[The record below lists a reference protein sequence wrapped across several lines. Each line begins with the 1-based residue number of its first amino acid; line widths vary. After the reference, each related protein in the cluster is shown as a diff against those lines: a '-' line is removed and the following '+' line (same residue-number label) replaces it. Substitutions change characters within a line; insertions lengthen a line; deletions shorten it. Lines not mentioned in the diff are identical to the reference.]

1 MRPYLLARFFHEIA
15 LKGKNQAFFLETAK
29 RNLERAIVGTGVVKV
44 RRGPMMAI
52 LELPE
57 GVDLAFLK
65 ERLSTLLGVEKL
77 SLAYQAPSDVE
88 GMKPV
93 IEELLAGRVFRS
105 FRITARRAD
114 KTFPL
119 TSQQLNEELG
129 AYVQGLTGVPVNLKQ
144 PELNIFVQVLHRESF
159 VYLDES
165 KGAGGLPVGVGGR
178 VASLSSGGI
187 DSPVAAW
194 RMMKRGCHVLF
205 VHFHSFPLVEGTSRE
220 KVVDL
225 VRLLTTYQF
234 HSLLYLVPFAEIQ
247 KRILVSTPPRYR
259 VILYRRFMFRIAE
272 ALAKRHNAQALV
284 TGESLGQVS
293 SQTLEN
299 MVSIGEVASLPVL
312 RPLVVMDKEEI
323 VQQARG
329 LGTYPIS
336 IIPDQDCCS
345 LFVPKHPATRSNV
358 EEVRHL
364 EELLDVPGMVQ
375 EAVSQAEAREFVWPG

>member
-247 KRILVSTPPRYR
+247 KRILVFTPPRYR